1 MTSMAQAHGAHGAHG
16 GHGAPAAPPF
26 GAEVVVALAND
37 ESARRVA
44 EEGVRL
50 AHQLGAPVRFVHV
63 LPERLDSEERS
74 DAEQPTFAAATAAMR
89 RMGRDARAT
98 FESTTGDPV
107 ELLVARCVDAR
118 LLVMGPDAE
127 EGEVQARCRRR
138 VRCPVHEVTS

>member
-1 MTSMAQAHGAHGAHG
+1 MTSTAQAHGAP
-16 GHGAPAAPPF
+16 PAAAH

-44 EEGVRL
+44 QAGVRL

-63 LPERLDSEERS
+63 LPEQMDPDERS
-74 DAEQPTFAAATAAMR
+74 DAEQPTFSAAMAALR
-89 RMGRDARAT
+89 RSGRDARAT

-107 ELLVARCVDAR
+107 DLLVARCAGAR
-118 LLVMGPDAE
+118 LLVIGKDAE
-127 EGEVQARCRRR
+127 EGVVGASCRRR